1 MSAAPSSPLPP
12 APAPAPPAAPV
23 LPWLARHPWAI
34 VVAASLLLFL
44 RKPWALHTPQL
55 WAEDG
60 SIFLLQDNLWG
71 AGVILDPYNGYL
83 HLLPRLIVWL
93 ARHLADVAWWP
104 AFYNG
109 AAFAVT
115 VGLFARLASARV
127 ALPAAV
133 KPWLVLA
140 LPLVVGTGEVLINL
154 TNVQWIAALFLV
166 AHLFAPPARSLP
178 GHAGDIALL
187 VLAGLTGLFSV
198 ILLPLFLWRAARHRT
213 PDTLLA
219 AAVVAACGAVQLVW
233 LLRTGTAGALE
244 GAEASF
250 RPLMALSVLGSRLV
264 TWPLLGP
271 AAVRAWPVW
280 VHAALAVVVIAPL
293 LAVSLRA
300 GPHRSLRATLVAA
313 FLLLTAACALRV
325 RADTWP
331 DDNLVNGDR
340 YFYLSR
346 VLLTWLVLLQFGAAA
361 RPLRVT
367 ARVACGLGMLTHL
380 PHFVLPAPP
389 DYRWAE
395 HCAPLRRGEPARIP
409 TLPEGWTLEYPG
421 RPPR

>member
-1 MSAAPSSPLPP
+1 MNAAPVSPS
-12 APAPAPPAAPV
+12 ASPAAPAAE
-23 LPWLARHPWAI
+23 PWLARHLW
-34 VVAASLLLFL
+34 VVVIAASLLLFL

-83 HLLPRLIVWL
+83 HLLPRLVAWL
-93 ARHLADVAWWP
+93 ARHLVDVAWWP

-109 AAFAVT
+109 ASFAVT
-115 VGLFARLASARV
+115 VGLFARLASARLDLPV
-127 ALPAAV
+127 AL
-133 KPWLVLA
+133 KPWLILA

-154 TNVQWIAALFLV
+154 TNLQWLSALFLV
-166 AHLFAPPARSLP
+166 AHLFASPARRLGS
-178 GHAGDIALL
+178 HAGDVALL
-187 VLAGLTGLFSV
+187 VLAGLSGLFSV
-198 ILLPLFLWRAARHRT
+198 ILLPLFLRRAVRHRS

-219 AAVVAACGAVQLVW
+219 AAVVGACGLVQLVC

-244 GAEASF
+244 AGDTPF

-264 TWPLLGP
+264 TWPLFGP

-280 VHAALAVVVIAPL
+280 VHAALAVAVIAPL

-300 GPHRSLRATLVAA
+300 GPHRSARTTLVAA

-325 RADTWP
+325 RADTWT

-346 VLLTWLVLLQFGAAA
+346 LLLTWLVLFQFAAVSRGVRLGARAA
-361 RPLRVT
+361 CLLGLVT
-367 ARVACGLGMLTHL
+367 HV
-380 PHFVLPAPP
+380 PHIVVPAPP

-409 TLPEGWTLEYPG
+409 TLPEGWMLEYPG